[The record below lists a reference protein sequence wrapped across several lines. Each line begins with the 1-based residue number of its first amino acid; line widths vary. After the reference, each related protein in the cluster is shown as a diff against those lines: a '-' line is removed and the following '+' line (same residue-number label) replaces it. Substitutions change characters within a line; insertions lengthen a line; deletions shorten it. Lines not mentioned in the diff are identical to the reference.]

1 VVEKWSEV
9 EYSGVKLKFRV
20 ENCHVFIGEYQNS
33 IDPKNRI
40 IVPSKFRE
48 ELGSRFILTKGL
60 DNCLYI
66 YPMDEW
72 KKFQDK
78 LTALLWQ

>member
-1 VVEKWSEV
+1 M
-9 EYSGVKLKFRV
+9 
-20 ENCHVFIGEYQNS
+20 FIGEYQNS